1 MIRIREIDH
10 VVLRVIDLS
19 TMLDFYCHVLGCVVE
34 RRQDELGL
42 VQLRAGRSLIDLVTV
57 TGALGVAGGA
67 APGKGGRNMDHLC
80 LRVEPFDAEAIARH
94 LDAYGIVPGEV
105 VQRSGADGEGP
116 SMYIQD
122 PEGNMVELK
131 GP

>member
-1 MIRIREIDH
+1 
-10 VVLRVIDLS
+10 V
-19 TMLDFYCHVLGCVVE
+19 
-34 RRQDELGL
+34 
-42 VQLRAGRSLIDLVTV
+42 DLVPASEPV
-57 TGALGVAGGA
+57 GGH
-67 APGKGGRNMDHLC
+67 NMDHLC
-80 LRVEPFDAEAIARH
+80 LRVDPFDAAAIAMH
-94 LDAYGIVPGEV
+94 LDAHGVVPGDV